1 MRMQHCSPR
10 QDVHQDEVRNPIDE
24 EENDKENDTSVEVIF
39 KESLGKACVM
49 CDGVVVDA
57 TRVVE

>member
-1 MRMQHCSPR
+1 MQR
-10 QDVHQDEVRNPIDE
+10 VQDERRKFIE
-24 EENDKENDTSVEVIF
+24 ETGNDKENDTSVEVIF